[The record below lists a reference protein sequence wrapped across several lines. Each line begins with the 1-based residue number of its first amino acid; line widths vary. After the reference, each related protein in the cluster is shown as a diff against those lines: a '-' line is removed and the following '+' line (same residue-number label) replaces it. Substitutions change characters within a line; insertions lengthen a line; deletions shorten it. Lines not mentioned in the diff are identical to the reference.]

1 MLRIEPLSK
10 SHDREKFDCGSEPL
24 NQFLKQTARQ
34 HAERGISRTFVLV
47 EDDEVETAQT
57 ILGFFSLC
65 LCQIES
71 ASLPDEIRRR
81 FPRTVPAVRLGR
93 LAVTRQHQ
101 GRGFGK
107 DLMIAAMAKSTELFA
122 RGGGIGLF
130 LDAKDLR
137 AKEFHEKVGFIS
149 LPGNELE
156 LFLPVNS
163 IQEILASAG

>member
-1 MLRIEPLSK
+1 MPKIEPLSK
-10 SHDREKFDCGSEPL
+10 AHDREKFDCGSEPL
-24 NQFLKQTARQ
+24 NRFLRQTARQ

-47 EDDEVETAQT
+47 EGDGAESTQT
-57 ILGFFSLC
+57 ILGFFTLC

-71 ASLPDEIRRR
+71 ASLPDGIRRKY
-81 FPRTVPAVRLGR
+81 PRAVPAVRLGR
-93 LAVTRQHQ
+93 LAVSRQHQ

-107 DLMIAAMAKSTELFA
+107 DLMIAAMEKFIEIFA

-137 AKEFHEKVGFIS
+137 AKEFYEKFGFIS

-156 LFLPVNS
+156 LFLPTSS